1 MSQTT
6 IVLRLKGDQGLD
18 GHADARVAEVVE
30 AAQIMGVADDIRAE
44 AALSSLLPK
53 DKVVAKRNR
62 CQCGCVL
69 VVVWY

>member
-1 MSQTT
+1 M
-6 IVLRLKGDQGLD
+6 RRG
-18 GHADARVAEVVE
+18 ARVTEVVE
-30 AAQIMGVADDIRAE
+30 GAQNMGVVDDIRAE
-44 AALSSLLPK
+44 PALSSLLSK